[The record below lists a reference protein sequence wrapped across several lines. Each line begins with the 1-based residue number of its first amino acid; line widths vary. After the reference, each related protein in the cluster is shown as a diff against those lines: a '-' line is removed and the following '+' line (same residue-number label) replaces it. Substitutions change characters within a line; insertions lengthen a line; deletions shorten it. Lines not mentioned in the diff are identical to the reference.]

1 MNMMESSLGTMR
13 WELLKN
19 TIIDTKLDS
28 ALEARQKIKEA
39 RKTEVFKPTPPP
51 PELQYFF
58 RNFVTLLWNYYMMWT
73 QAATLDT
80 ITEGVLKE
88 HMGLLYFLLPWRREQ
103 VRRRLK
109 IAAAVEQE
117 MDAIQVPTH
126 GNYGK
131 ENDFVY
137 EFTDAWMVSCRR
149 VLWRPMATEERWPSP
164 APHFYDSSWMP

>member
-39 RKTEVFKPTPPP
+39 RKKEVFKPRASIFLP
-51 PELQYFF
+51 
-58 RNFVTLLWNYYMMWT
+58 NFVTLSLVELLYDANSG
-73 QAATLDT
+73 TLDT
-80 ITEGVLKE
+80 ITVGVLKE
-88 HMGLLYFLLPWRREQ
+88 HIGLLYFLLPWRREQ

-126 GNYGK
+126 RDYGK

-137 EFTDAWMVSCRR
+137 EFTDA
-149 VLWRPMATEERWPSP
+149 
-164 APHFYDSSWMP
+164 